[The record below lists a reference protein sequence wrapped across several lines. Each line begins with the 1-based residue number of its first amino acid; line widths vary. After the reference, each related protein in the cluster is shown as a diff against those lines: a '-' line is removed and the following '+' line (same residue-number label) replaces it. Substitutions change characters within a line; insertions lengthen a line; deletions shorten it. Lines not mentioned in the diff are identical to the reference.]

1 MTQKFKILALLLI
14 LSGCSPTPRSG
25 TPAEFPFPVSLP
37 GSVSTKGVVKHES
50 TAQYE
55 FRLGS
60 SKEIALGEK
69 WSGHVQVNGFANHDP
84 AFLATLERSL
94 VRKTGWK
101 SVYRDETRDPPIATL
116 HRSLGGEHL
125 WITLEGWPEDVT
137 VTMVHRK

>member
-1 MTQKFKILALLLI
+1 MTQKVKILALLLI
-14 LSGCSPTPRSG
+14 LGCTPNGRSG

-37 GSVSTKGVVKHES
+37 GSVSTMGVVKHES

-55 FRLGS
+55 FRLGN
-60 SKEIALGEK
+60 SKEIVRGEK
-69 WSGHVQVNGFANHDP
+69 WSGHVRVDSFAFHDP

-94 VRKTGWK
+94 VEKTGWE

-137 VTMVHRK
+137 VTMVHRQ